1 MSDKGKKPSVH
12 LPTLARMSGVSA
24 STLRKRLAQNGGNL
38 DQAVSQPICSKQEAG
53 RIGAKRSPWRYPDEY

>member
-1 MSDKGKKPSVH
+1 MSPRPGVH
-12 LPTLARMSGVSA
+12 LPTLAKLSGMSA